1 MTTSTHKELIDIL
14 NEISGG
20 KINEIS
26 DKQTQALIDVC
37 ALLSQR
43 LRGIVPPP
51 PPPPLPSLGMQF
63 SLNGFNKPMGDALAL
78 QLGNLKKTTKN
89 EKTTEAKKLPNAIKR
104 NKDQDLLTQELEKA
118 IKRKTSKA
126 EGKGSKK
133 QKATTVSEI
142 HDPSLL
148 SIKDRFALW
157 KKR

>member
-43 LRGIVPPP
+43 LRGFVPS
-51 PPPPLPSLGMQF
+51 PPPPLPSLGKQF
-63 SLNGFNKPMGDALAL
+63 SLNGFNKPMGDALTS
-78 QLGNLKKTTKN
+78 QLGNLKKITKN

-118 IKRKTSKA
+118 IKRKTLKA
-126 EGKGSKK
+126 KEKGSKK

-142 HDPSLL
+142 QDPSFL